1 MQERRLTSVCL
12 RTTLGSP
19 ALGDE
24 TLNLVRLHP
33 HDPRTHFLRGELLV
47 ANHDAPGAEAELR
60 AALAKQDAITTD
72 FPALEPP
79 LHMLLAGVLLD
90 EGRQSEADDEAH
102 PWCLNRYAD
111 QGAGQ
116 LRDALL
122 SAGLCGGSQ
131 DTH

>member
-47 ANHDAPGAEAELR
+47 ANHDAPGAEGRPLWRFAGYALR
-60 AALAKQDAITTD
+60 LARPFFAVG
-72 FPALEPP
+72 FRL
-79 LHMLLAGVLLD
+79 
-90 EGRQSEADDEAH
+90 
-102 PWCLNRYAD
+102 
-111 QGAGQ
+111 
-116 LRDALL
+116 
-122 SAGLCGGSQ
+122 
-131 DTH
+131 